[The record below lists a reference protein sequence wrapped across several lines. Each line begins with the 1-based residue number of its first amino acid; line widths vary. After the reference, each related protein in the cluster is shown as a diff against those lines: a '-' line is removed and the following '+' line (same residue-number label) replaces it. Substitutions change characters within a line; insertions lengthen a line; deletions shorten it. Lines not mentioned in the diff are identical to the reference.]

1 MGKKSRCHLSH
12 HRLPQPQELPG
23 LCNLA
28 VSPSLARKLDKA
40 GEASGIWQNWRESWS
55 VYRPQLAAPGAC
67 RETQGNRRET
77 SPGSMS
83 ATGDR
88 PGQDGLVREAQDEVK
103 SKQRRGWNG
112 PIDTHDGNPQ

>member
-1 MGKKSRCHLSH
+1 
-12 HRLPQPQELPG
+12 
-23 LCNLA
+23 
-28 VSPSLARKLDKA
+28 
-40 GEASGIWQNWRESWS
+40 
-55 VYRPQLAAPGAC
+55 
-67 RETQGNRRET
+67 
-77 SPGSMS
+77 MS